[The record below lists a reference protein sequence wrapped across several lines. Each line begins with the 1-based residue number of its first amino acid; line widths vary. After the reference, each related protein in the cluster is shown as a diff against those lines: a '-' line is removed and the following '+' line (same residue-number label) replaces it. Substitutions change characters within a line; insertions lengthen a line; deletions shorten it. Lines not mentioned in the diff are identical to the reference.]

1 MTNINKSYATE
12 MSEVSANPTKAILQ
26 FCESRKRRLN
36 TSGANGSDTQSPL
49 PTHQCFGGSPQ
60 QPADVTGKHSS

>member
-12 MSEVSANPTKAILQ
+12 MIEVSANPTKAILQ

-36 TSGANGSDTQSPL
+36 PLGSNCSGPQTPL
-49 PTHQCFGGSPQ
+49 PTPQSFGGSSQ
-60 QPADVTGKHSS
+60 QPAADMGKHSS